1 MLVSLEEAECP
12 LCAELADK
20 RQKVAV
26 VVGENYVRTI
36 LCG

>member
-1 MLVSLEEAECP
+1 MLVSLGDTECP

-26 VVGENYVRTI
+26 IAGENYVRTI